1 MRLKPASLLAFSL
14 VGGGRMKVAKNPV
27 ITTIFTRLN
36 VKIFLKGINSVV
48 DLPKN
53 SHQPQ

>member
-14 VGGGRMKVAKNPV
+14 RGAVGKKVTKNAV

-36 VKIFLKGINSVV
+36 VKIFLKWVNFVV

-53 SHQPQ
+53 SRQPQ